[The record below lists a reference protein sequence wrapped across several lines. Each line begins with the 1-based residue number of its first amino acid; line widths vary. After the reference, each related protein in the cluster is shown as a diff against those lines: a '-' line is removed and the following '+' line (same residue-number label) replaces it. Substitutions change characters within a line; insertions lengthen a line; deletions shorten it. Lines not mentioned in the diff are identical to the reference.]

1 MKIFFAVFLVV
12 HGLIHLIGTAKAFGV
27 ADIPQLTQQIARPL
41 GILWLLAA
49 ALFLLAAIL
58 LFTWPQ
64 RWWVVGAGAVVVSQV
79 VILTSWSD
87 ARYGTIA
94 NIVALVGVALGFL
107 SQGPSSF
114 RAEYD
119 REIAQGLGRA
129 VPTPLLTEAD
139 LAQLPTPVQRYIRLN
154 GAVGQPRVQNFRARF
169 HGQIRSG
176 PSARWMS
183 FTGEQYNFYDQ
194 PSRLF
199 LMDASMFGVPF
210 QVFHRFV
217 GPSATMRVKVASVV
231 TMVDA
236 KGPEMDEAETVTLF
250 NDLCVFAPGALIGR
264 GIRWQEIDPYCPKSR
279 PSGYGRLAEHFTP
292 PARSNSASHRAVDA
306 DESDPRVDQVPGL
319 DEPILEALMIPLAMV
334 VIDEFLEGPSE
345 MALAER
351 HDPIEAL
358 VFDRPH
364 KPFGVGVR
372 IGRLKRRLHDVD
384 TRHRPASADSRLHF
398 RSRSQI
404 STRWSLNRP
413 SAAVSVRP
421 TWRMKRSLGCGVD
434 PTI

>member
-1 MKIFFAVFLVV
+1 M
-12 HGLIHLIGTAKAFGV
+12 
-27 ADIPQLTQQIARPL
+27 
-41 GILWLLAA
+41 
-49 ALFLLAAIL
+49 
-58 LFTWPQ
+58 
-64 RWWVVGAGAVVVSQV
+64 VGAGAVIVSQV

-129 VPTPLLTEAD
+129 VATPLLTEAD
-139 LAQLPTPVQRYIRLN
+139 LAQLPTLVQRYIRLN

-236 KGPEMDEAETVTLF
+236 KGSSRTERSERRRPDGSVA
-250 NDLCVFAPGALIGR
+250 LCADAGP
-264 GIRWQEIDPYCPKSR
+264 R
-279 PSGYGRLAEHFTP
+279 P
-292 PARSNSASHRAVDA
+292 
-306 DESDPRVDQVPGL
+306 
-319 DEPILEALMIPLAMV
+319 
-334 VIDEFLEGPSE
+334 
-345 MALAER
+345 
-351 HDPIEAL
+351 
-358 VFDRPH
+358 
-364 KPFGVGVR
+364 
-372 IGRLKRRLHDVD
+372 
-384 TRHRPASADSRLHF
+384 DSRCWCSGH
-398 RSRSQI
+398 S
-404 STRWSLNRP
+404 P
-413 SAAVSVRP
+413 PDAAVSILRVTSRTALETWKVVRSKLRTRTDEQCLRLLRAAIVAIDARP
-421 TWRMKRSLGCGVD
+421 TWIWVGV
-434 PTI
+434 